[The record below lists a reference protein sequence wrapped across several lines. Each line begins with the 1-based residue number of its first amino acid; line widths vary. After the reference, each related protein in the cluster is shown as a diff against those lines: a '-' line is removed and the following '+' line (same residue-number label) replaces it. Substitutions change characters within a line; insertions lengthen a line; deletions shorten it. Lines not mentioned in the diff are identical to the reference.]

1 MDEKQKNAWKA
12 YSLVSS
18 FLFSILVIIGIGFGL
33 GYLLDELFNT
43 NILFKVLLSLGG
55 IFSGLIYLVVRV
67 NKLEDKD
74 GK

>member
-1 MDEKQKNAWKA
+1 MDEKQKNALKA

-18 FLFSILVIIGIGFGL
+18 FLFSILIIIGIGFGV
-33 GYLLDELFNT
+33 GYFLDELFNT
-43 NILFKVLLSLGG
+43 VFIFKVLLSLFG
-55 IFSGLIYLVVRV
+55 IFSGIIYLIVRV